1 MDNIENWKPIKNFD
15 NYIGKC
21 SIKNIQILE
30 RELLQ
35 YCIKTDYIKKN
46 MRPLKDLIQLII
58 SYLNEGAKIND
69 ILIFENYPKILK
81 DLVIL
86 SSLSETQIT
95 YTIIQSLSY
104 LLVNL
109 DKKKSSLYY

>member
-35 YCIKTDYIKKN
+35 YCIKTDYIKK
-46 MRPLKDLIQLII
+46 I
-58 SYLNEGAKIND
+58 
-69 ILIFENYPKILK
+69 
-81 DLVIL
+81 
-86 SSLSETQIT
+86 
-95 YTIIQSLSY
+95 
-104 LLVNL
+104 
-109 DKKKSSLYY
+109 